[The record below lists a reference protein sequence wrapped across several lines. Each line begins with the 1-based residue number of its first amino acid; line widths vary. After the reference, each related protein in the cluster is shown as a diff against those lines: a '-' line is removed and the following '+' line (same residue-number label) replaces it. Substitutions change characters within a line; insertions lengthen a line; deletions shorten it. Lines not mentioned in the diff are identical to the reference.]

1 MKRLYKNLVLM
12 SLALL
17 VVVLSSCSGSDYL
30 NAIPKKSTALIS
42 VDLQQMAS
50 DKNAEDKAGMLKSLL
65 HVDDVDKC
73 GIDISE
79 KLYLFESADGNLGLC
94 AKVSDEGDVEDWL
107 ASLAKKRIASEVKER
122 KGFHFAVLK
131 DSWLVGFSG
140 QALLVMGPV
149 VSDAQAQ
156 LQQQMVKYL
165 KAEEEDG
172 ITVSPMYERLQ
183 TLSSPM
189 AMVAQ
194 AQALPEKFVAPFTLG
209 APKDTDPSQVVIAAD
224 MKVKDGILQ
233 IQGETFSFNETIDK
247 ALQKA
252 AQNYRPIKGSYVK
265 SMPDDALAGIFMNV
279 NGEQFLPMM
288 QSNRSLQTLLMG
300 INQAV
305 DMDNIMRSVDG
316 DMAIVLPTLGDAD
329 LKMMMAAKL
338 AHSKWLGDV
347 DYWKTSCPA
356 GAKIANWGKNS
367 YFYTD
372 GKTSFYFGVTDD
384 KQFFSGSDEL
394 TAQYAVKASNHP
406 IDAKIQKLIVGQK
419 LAMVIN
425 LAKSSD
431 GSGTGKDDAI
441 STVTGLLA
449 PVFGNLTS
457 VVYTL
462 K

>member
-1 MKRLYKNLVLM
+1 MKRLYKNLILM

-131 DSWLVGFSG
+131 DSWLVGFSD

-149 VSDAQAQ
+149 VADAQAQ

-165 KAEEEDG
+165 KADEDEG
-172 ITVSPMYERLQ
+172 ITASPMFERLQ
-183 TLSSPM
+183 TLTSPM

-209 APKDTDPSQVVIAAD
+209 APKDTDPSQVVIAAE
-224 MKVKDGILQ
+224 MKVKNGILQ
-233 IQGETFSFNETIDK
+233 IQG
-247 ALQKA
+247 
-252 AQNYRPIKGSYVK
+252 
-265 SMPDDALAGIFMNV
+265 
-279 NGEQFLPMM
+279 
-288 QSNRSLQTLLMG
+288 
-300 INQAV
+300 
-305 DMDNIMRSVDG
+305 
-316 DMAIVLPTLGDAD
+316 
-329 LKMMMAAKL
+329 
-338 AHSKWLGDV
+338 
-347 DYWKTSCPA
+347 
-356 GAKIANWGKNS
+356 
-367 YFYTD
+367 
-372 GKTSFYFGVTDD
+372 
-384 KQFFSGSDEL
+384 
-394 TAQYAVKASNHP
+394 
-406 IDAKIQKLIVGQK
+406 
-419 LAMVIN
+419 
-425 LAKSSD
+425 
-431 GSGTGKDDAI
+431 
-441 STVTGLLA
+441 
-449 PVFGNLTS
+449 
-457 VVYTL
+457 
-462 K
+462 

>member
-1 MKRLYKNLVLM
+1 MKRLYKNLFLM

-94 AKVSDEGDVEDWL
+94 AKVSDEGMWKTGLPRLQE
-107 ASLAKKRIASEVKER
+107 AHCFGSEGAQRLSFRCLE
-122 KGFHFAVLK
+122 GFVAC
-131 DSWLVGFSG
+131 GFSG

-149 VSDAQAQ
+149 VADAQAQ
-156 LQQQMVKYL
+156 LQQQMVKFL

-224 MKVKDGILQ
+224 MEVKDGILQ
-233 IQGETFSFNETIDK
+233 IQGETS
-247 ALQKA
+247 
-252 AQNYRPIKGSYVK
+252 P
-265 SMPDDALAGIFMNV
+265 
-279 NGEQFLPMM
+279 
-288 QSNRSLQTLLMG
+288 LMKPST
-300 INQAV
+300 
-305 DMDNIMRSVDG
+305 RRCRRRYKT
-316 DMAIVLPTLGDAD
+316 IVL
-329 LKMMMAAKL
+329 
-338 AHSKWLGDV
+338 SR
-347 DYWKTSCPA
+347 
-356 GAKIANWGKNS
+356 
-367 YFYTD
+367 
-372 GKTSFYFGVTDD
+372 
-384 KQFFSGSDEL
+384 
-394 TAQYAVKASNHP
+394 AV
-406 IDAKIQKLIVGQK
+406 
-419 LAMVIN
+419 M
-425 LAKSSD
+425 
-431 GSGTGKDDAI
+431 
-441 STVTGLLA
+441 
-449 PVFGNLTS
+449 
-457 VVYTL
+457 
-462 K
+462 

>member
-1 MKRLYKNLVLM
+1 MKRLYKNLFLM

-149 VSDAQAQ
+149 VADAQAQ

-224 MKVKDGILQ
+224 MEVKDGILQ

-252 AQNYRPIKGSYVK
+252 VQNYRPIKGSYVK

-279 NGEQFLPMM
+279 EGTRFLPLV
-288 QSNRSLQTLLMG
+288 QSNQGLQTLLMG
-300 INQAV
+300 INAAI
-305 DMDNIMRSVDG
+305 DMDNIIRSVDG
-316 DMAIVLPTLGDAD
+316 DMAIVMPSLGTDN
-329 LKMMMAAKL
+329 MQMTMAARL
-338 AHSKWLGDV
+338 SHAKWLSDI
-347 DYWKTSCPA
+347 DYWKQSCPK
-356 GAKIANWGKNS
+356 GSTIGNWKKNAYCYS
-367 YFYTD
+367 S
-372 GKTSFYFGVTDD
+372 GKTSFYFGVSDD
-384 KQFFSGSDEL
+384 KQFFSGNDQLSAEYSIL
-394 TAQYAVKASNHP
+394 PSNHP
-406 IDAKIQKLIVGQK
+406 IDQHIQQMIKGQK
-419 LAMVIN
+419 MVMVVN
-425 LAKSSD
+425 LGKA
-431 GSGTGKDDAI
+431 GSGDNALQA
-441 STVTGLLA
+441 VTGLLA
-449 PVFGNLTS
+449 PLFGQLKA

-462 K
+462 Q